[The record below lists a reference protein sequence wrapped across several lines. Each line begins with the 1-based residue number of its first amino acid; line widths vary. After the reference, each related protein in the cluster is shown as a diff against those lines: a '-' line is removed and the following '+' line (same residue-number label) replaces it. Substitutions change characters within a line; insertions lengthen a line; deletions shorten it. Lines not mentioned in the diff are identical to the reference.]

1 MSINNIVC
9 NNNAILDP
17 EKRFAF
23 GQNWLNF
30 IKNLTEERIVE
41 AENSLKIKLN
51 CNNLNEQVFLDIGS
65 GSGLFSLAAHRLGA
79 VVHSFDYDQ
88 DSVECTRY
96 LKQKYAKSSDTSN
109 DWTIERGS
117 VLDQEFLK
125 KFGKV
130 DIVYSWGVLHHTGNM
145 YGALANVAEL
155 VKPGGKLFI
164 SIYNDQGR
172 ASKFWTW
179 VKKTYN
185 NSSVIIK
192 TILCCYTLLRCWSVK
207 FIVDFLRF
215 GNPFK
220 SWVNYGK
227 NNRGMSAWHDVVDWT
242 GGYPFEVAK
251 PEQIFDFFRV
261 KNFEL
266 LHLKTCAGGLGCN
279 EFVFVK
285 KLNA

>member
-23 GQNWLNF
+23 GKNWLNF
-30 IKNLTEERIVE
+30 IQNLTEEQIVE

-51 CNNLNEQVFLDIGS
+51 CNDLNKQVFLDIGS

-79 VVHSFDYDQ
+79 IVYSFDYDQ
-88 DSVECTRY
+88 DSVECTKY
-96 LKQKYAKSSDTSN
+96 LKQKYSNSSN
-109 DWTIERGS
+109 LWTIESGS

-164 SIYNDQGR
+164 SIYNDQGG
-172 ASKFWTW
+172 ASKRWAW
-179 VKKTYN
+179 IKKTYN
-185 NSSVIIK
+185 NSAIIIK
-192 TILCCYTLLRCWSVK
+192 ILLCFYTLFRQWTITFIKDLVRC
-207 FIVDFLRF
+207 
-215 GNPFK
+215 GNPFN
-220 SWVNYGK
+220 SWLDYSK

-285 KLNA
+285 KLNV

>member
-1 MSINNIVC
+1 MSTNNIIC
-9 NNNAILDP
+9 NNSAALDS

-23 GQNWLNF
+23 GKNWLSF
-30 IKNLTEERIVE
+30 IRNLTEEQIIE
-41 AENSLKIKLN
+41 AENSLKFKLN
-51 CNNLNEQVFLDIGS
+51 CHNLNGQVFLDIGS

-79 VVHSFDYDQ
+79 IVHSFDYDK

-96 LKQKYAKSSDTSN
+96 LKQHYAKSTDI
-109 DWTIERGS
+109 WTIEHGS

-130 DIVYSWGVLHHTGNM
+130 DVVYSWGVLHHTGNM

-155 VKPGGKLFI
+155 VKPNGKLFI

-179 VKKTYN
+179 IKKTYN
-185 NSSVIIK
+185 SSSKFIK
-192 TILCCYTLLRCWSVK
+192 IILCCYTLLWCWSAS
-207 FIVDFLRF
+207 FIIDFLRY
-215 GNPFK
+215 GNPCK

-227 NNRGMSAWHDVVDWT
+227 KSRGMSAWHDVVDWT
-242 GGYPFEVAK
+242 GGYPFQVAK
-251 PEQIFDFFRV
+251 PEHIFDFFKA

-285 KLNA
+285 KI

>member
-23 GQNWLNF
+23 GKNWLNF
-30 IKNLTEERIVE
+30 IQNLTEEQIVE

-51 CNNLNEQVFLDIGS
+51 CNDLNKQVFLDIGS

-79 VVHSFDYDQ
+79 IVYSFDYDQ
-88 DSVECTRY
+88 DSVECTKY
-96 LKQKYAKSSDTSN
+96 LKQKYSNSSN
-109 DWTIERGS
+109 LWTIESGS

-155 VKPGGKLFI
+155 VQPGGKLFI

-179 VKKTYN
+179 IKKTYN
-185 NSSVIIK
+185 NSSIIIK
-192 TILCCYTLLRCWSVK
+192 TILCCFTLFVCWFFK
-207 FIVDFLRF
+207 FVIDFLRC

-220 SWVNYGK
+220 SWMNYSK

-242 GGYPFEVAK
+242 GGYPFEVAE

-285 KLNA
+285 KLNV